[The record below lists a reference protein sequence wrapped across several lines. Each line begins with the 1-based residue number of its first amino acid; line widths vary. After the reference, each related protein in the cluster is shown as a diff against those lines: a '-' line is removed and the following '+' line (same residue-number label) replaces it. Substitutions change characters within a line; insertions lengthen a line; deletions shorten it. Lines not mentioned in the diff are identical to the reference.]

1 MTTAQLSTEIWHSMS
16 IIAEDEGLMR
26 RAAKYLRN
34 LAAEKAADTTEMSRE
49 DFFARVDKAEKQIA
63 NGQCRSFSNA
73 KEMNEWLAAL

>member
-34 LAAEKAADTTEMSRE
+34 LAAEK
-49 DFFARVDKAEKQIA
+49 
-63 NGQCRSFSNA
+63 NG
-73 KEMNEWLAAL
+73 